1 MWIDVPLPQNAITND
16 IRRHNYTLTITKP
29 DQTTETQHWDIISDT
44 TGIQFYQFTPTQVGV
59 YTFKFD
65 YGGQIYIWNDTAAM
79 KLWQGVKFLPAT
91 RTVTLTVQQDPLPA
105 PIYSYPLPTEYWT
118 HPIEGQNTY
127 WYAIASNWLRGPY
140 LGTFQQPNMNLWQK
154 DGIGPE
160 SPHIMWTKPIEF
172 GGVVGGTNTGVNG
185 STYYSGGSYEG
196 RFDTSLIMNGYLYFK
211 MPQSNNGA
219 TGPYVCMDLR
229 TGQIIWQNANIAPT
243 FGQLEFF
250 DSPNQHG
257 VISSGYLWQISGSTW
272 IAYDGFSGS
281 WLFNITNV
289 PTGTDVTGP
298 NGELLRYQFDYTHRL
313 LALSNSPSYHS
324 RAF

>member
-1 MWIDVPLPQNAITND
+1 
-16 IRRHNYTLTITKP
+16 
-29 DQTTETQHWDIISDT
+29 
-44 TGIQFYQFTPTQVGV
+44 
-59 YTFKFD
+59 
-65 YGGQIYIWNDTAAM
+65 
-79 KLWQGVKFLPAT
+79 
-91 RTVTLTVQQDPLPA
+91 
-105 PIYSYPLPTEYWT
+105 
-118 HPIEGQNTY
+118 
-127 WYAIASNWLRGPY
+127 
-140 LGTFQQPNMNLWQK
+140 MNLWQK

-298 NGELLRYQFDYTHRL
+298 NGELLRYQFDYTRRW
-313 LALSNSPSYHS
+313 LALWYFTQAITGGRFDEWRLQTSKYSDQHNKHGILMERDNTQLKRTFSTNHYCNFA
-324 RAF
+324 R